1 MKTTQESFSA
11 IWRWISLLLVMFI
24 GLVLIT
30 TLAEEKRQTS
40 EALDQAQIFIIPGIF
55 LTGLIWFIV
64 KTIKYVRQ
72 KKYFLESL
80 RIRNIGGLMGLTWFI
95 ILELGIISE
104 LRIIYDGYCHAFW
117 PASGEKDPVCS
128 FFEVLTSRQDFS
140 ATILLFFS
148 TFFILFPIIMY
159 VVGFFV
165 DKYAAKKIKAAQV
178 VN

>member
-1 MKTTQESFSA
+1 MKTTKESFSV

-30 TLAEEKRQTS
+30 VLAGKGQTS

-55 LTGLIWFIV
+55 LTGLIWFVVRI
-64 KTIKYVRQ
+64 IKHVQQ

-80 RIRNIGGLMGLTWFI
+80 RIRNIGALMGLSWFI
-95 ILELGIISE
+95 ILEVGIISV
-104 LRIIYDGYCHAFW
+104 LRISYDGYCHAFW
-117 PASGEKDPVCS
+117 PASGEKDPACS

-165 DKYAAKKIKAAQV
+165 DKYTAKKIKDAQV